1 MHVFFNRVA
10 IIGIGLLGGSV
21 GLALKAKGICGKIV
35 GVGRSRSSIETG
47 LSMGAVDEAVADL
60 SQAAAGADLVVVCT
74 PVGSIA
80 RIIAEMDDSLGDSC
94 VVTDVGSTKRS
105 IVTAVERLRR
115 AGPKFVGS
123 HPLTGSEKKGV
134 QHASAEL
141 FEGATVFLTPTA
153 STNRR
158 VTEIVRGMWERLGG
172 SAVELKPEI
181 HDRVVAQT
189 SHLPHVIAAML
200 VAGVR
205 TLPKEYADLTGKG
218 FLDTTR
224 IASSDPEM
232 WADICMNNSSEI
244 RAAMATL
251 RSDLDEFDLHLNED
265 RYEKVFE
272 FFRSVKTVRDSL
284 NQERSD
290 E

>member
-1 MHVFFNRVA
+1 
-10 IIGIGLLGGSV
+10 
-21 GLALKAKGICGKIV
+21 
-35 GVGRSRSSIETG
+35 
-47 LSMGAVDEAVADL
+47 
-60 SQAAAGADLVVVCT
+60 
-74 PVGSIA
+74 
-80 RIIAEMDDSLGDSC
+80 
-94 VVTDVGSTKRS
+94 
-105 IVTAVERLRR
+105 VERLRR

-123 HPLTGSEKKGV
+123 HPLAGSEKKGV

-141 FEGATVFLTPTA
+141 FEGATVFMTPTV

-158 VTEIVRGMWERLGG
+158 VAEIVRGMWEHLGG
-172 SAVELKPEI
+172 RPVELKPEI

-189 SHLPHVIAAML
+189 SHLPHIMAAML
-200 VAGVR
+200 VGGVR

-251 RSDLDEFDLHLNED
+251 RSDLDEFDLHLNEGG
-265 RYEKVFE
+265 YEKVFE
-272 FFRSVKTVRDSL
+272 FFRSVKAVRDSL